1 MVALL
6 GLVQIGSF
14 QELDASL
21 NFWSSHYHRQFTFLG
36 SFAQHVIVLCL
47 HLFLADFL
55 TTVFVKLIQ
64 FNGSFPCTDENKEIC
79 CKRRLSIDF
88 VRSCRFSV

>member
-6 GLVQIGSF
+6 GLVHIGSI

-21 NFWSSHYHRQFTFLG
+21 TFLG
-36 SFAQHVIVLCL
+36 SFAQHFIVLCL

-88 VRSCRFSV
+88 VRPCRFSV

>member
-21 NFWSSHYHRQFTFLG
+21 NFCSSHYHRQSTFLG
-36 SFAQHVIVLCL
+36 SFAQQFIGLCL

-55 TTVFVKLIQ
+55 TIVFVKLIQ

-79 CKRRLSIDF
+79 CKRRLY
-88 VRSCRFSV
+88 V